1 MGQFSVT
8 SVLAKWFFLRHNNQM
23 HNKIS
28 ELLKQTSGILL
39 DKEDA
44 IKMSTV
50 CLLAGGHLLIE
61 DVPGV
66 GKTTL
71 VKTLGKLL
79 GLKTNRIQ
87 FTIDLL
93 PGDILGT
100 HIYDPRDFEFHFHQG
115 PLFAEFILA
124 DELNRASPRTQS
136 ALLQAMEEGQVS
148 LDGKTFNLP
157 RPFFVIATQNPH
169 QNLGTFPLPENQ
181 LDRFM
186 LSLELNYAS
195 KNSEI
200 EIFKTQS
207 SGDRVGQ
214 LKALFSGAEL
224 IEIQQMI
231 ERIHVS
237 DNIAEYVGNLLANSR
252 KSDFPGLP
260 ASTRAG
266 IALVRAAKAWAF
278 MDKREFLIPEDIKS
292 VLVAVLGH
300 RLGGTHGLRQ
310 GREWAR
316 TLEKQTVVPR

>member
-1 MGQFSVT
+1 M
-8 SVLAKWFFLRHNNQM
+8 ND
-23 HNKIS
+23 KIS
-28 ELLKQTSGILL
+28 ELLKQTSSILL
-39 DKEDA
+39 DKEEA
-44 IKMSTV
+44 VKLSIV
-50 CLLAGGHLLIE
+50 CLLAGGHLIIE

-71 VKTLGKLL
+71 VLALGKLL

-148 LDGKTFNLP
+148 LDGKTWNLP
-157 RPFFVIATQNPH
+157 HPFFVIATQNPH

-186 LSLELNYAS
+186 IGLELSYAS
-195 KNSEI
+195 KSSEI
-200 EIFKTQS
+200 EIFKNPNPRSKLTS
-207 SGDRVGQ
+207 
-214 LKALFSGAEL
+214 LKPLFNVAEL
-224 IEIQQMI
+224 TEIQKTI
-231 ERIHVS
+231 ERVHVS
-237 DNIAEYVGNLLANSR
+237 ENIAEYVSNLLMNSR
-252 KSDFPGLP
+252 KPEFPGEP

-266 IALVRAAKAWAF
+266 IALVSAAKAWAF
-278 MDKREFLIPEDIKS
+278 MDNRNFLTPEDIKNI
-292 VLVAVLGH
+292 LVPVLGH

-316 TLEKQTVVPR
+316 SLEKETTVPR